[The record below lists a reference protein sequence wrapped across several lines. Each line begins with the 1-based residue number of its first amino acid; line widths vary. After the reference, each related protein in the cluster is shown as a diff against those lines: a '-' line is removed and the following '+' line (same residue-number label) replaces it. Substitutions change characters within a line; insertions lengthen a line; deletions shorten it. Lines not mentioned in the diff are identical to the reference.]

1 VGGKGLPMIDQHLA
15 VVQGLLML
23 SIVGL
28 IIVSLIPEQR

>member
-1 VGGKGLPMIDQHLA
+1 MIDPSLA
-15 VVQGLLML
+15 AVQGLLML